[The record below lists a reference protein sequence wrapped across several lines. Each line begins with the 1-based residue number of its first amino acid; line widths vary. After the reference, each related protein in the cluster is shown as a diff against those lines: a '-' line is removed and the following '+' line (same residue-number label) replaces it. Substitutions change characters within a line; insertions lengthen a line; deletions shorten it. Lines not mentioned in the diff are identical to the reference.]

1 MAFALFLNGM
11 EAKILFVCHA
21 ELVEALLLITSF
33 DKLRM
38 TAMSS
43 SYVNK
48 KIVANSPTAF
58 PDKQCSIFSNRKTN
72 KTTQC

>member
-1 MAFALFLNGM
+1 M

-21 ELVEALLLITSF
+21 EPVEALLLITSF

-38 TAMSS
+38 TAMNS

-48 KIVANSPTAF
+48 KIVAHSPTAF
-58 PDKQCSIFSNRKTN
+58 PDKQCSIFSNPKTN
-72 KTTQC
+72 KTIQY